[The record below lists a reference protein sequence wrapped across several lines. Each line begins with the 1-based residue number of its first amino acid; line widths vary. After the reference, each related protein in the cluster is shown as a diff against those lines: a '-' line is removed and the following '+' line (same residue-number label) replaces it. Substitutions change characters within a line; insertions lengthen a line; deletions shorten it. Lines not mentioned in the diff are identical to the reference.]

1 MAVKYIPP
9 SKNVGDSVHDIND
22 NFESLDND
30 LVNNKNEINFLTEKF
45 ITTDSAISSLSA
57 SLQAV
62 SKEVAEKADSEN
74 VYTKKEV
81 DYLIPNIDNELNLSS
96 TNPVQNKA
104 VAECINHDRGRLTAL
119 EARNEFT
126 NEEKSKLAGITNPMV
141 IKGRVDTEEDLP
153 ATAEIGWFYFVGAE
167 DADYYEEYCY
177 SETGWEYVGLSQEGV
192 DLSNYYTKNEIDL
205 KTMVDSE
212 LNLSSTNPVQNKAV
226 AECINDD
233 RKSISSC
240 KTNIAANTA
249 AITNLQNA
257 DMEFSKQIASV
268 NATASIAKSKAEAN
282 AEAIADMYTK
292 AEVDELTK
300 VDDQLS
306 TMSISTRPVQ
316 NVVVSK
322 AISDDRVRIKACEE
336 STALNK
342 STLGYQKKNLLN
354 NFYALGSAHSWGNVS
369 WNTNSDRSITVKG
382 TASGSTDYP
391 IGKAYLTEGKY
402 IFTTSSPMKLHLYNG
417 TNTSI
422 IQGWSVNSSQTITIT
437 ESNNYVLRIFMS
449 NGDTHDTTFYFML
462 RNANITD
469 DTYEPY
475 VDDVDTRI
483 TDNTNDIATNQATL
497 GYQKTKN
504 LLPYTSI
511 TVIGLTYTYDN
522 NGYLTSTATNDNR
535 SFISTHANR
544 SVFLEAGTYIYSTYI
559 KTVPMSSGHHFMK
572 AVDENNNEIFA
583 TQLTTNNKVT
593 FTLTESKTVY
603 LIEKINDGSMAAMIR
618 YADITDGTYEPYVE
632 SVDERLNKF
641 EAQLQLYSNTA
652 ISASYLN
659 INISNLFTNY
669 SAVLCNAVTSGG
681 NYSLILPLKYIKSLG
696 TGTYYTPGN
705 LLFYYVDDNTME
717 IRTGLGQSN
726 PTISNVK
733 IIGLY

>member
-30 LVNNKNEINFLTEKF
+30 LVNNKNEINFLTEKSS
-45 ITTDSAISSLSA
+45 TTDSAISDLSA

-81 DYLIPNIDNELNLSS
+81 ENLIPNIDTELNTIS

-104 VAECINHDRGRLTAL
+104 VAECINHDRGRLIAL

-141 IKGRVDTEEDLP
+141 IKGRVDTAENLP
-153 ATAEIGWFYFVGAE
+153 ASAEIGWFYFVGAE

-192 DLSNYYTKNEIDL
+192 DLSNYYTKSEIDYL
-205 KTMVDSE
+205 TMVDSE
-212 LNLSSTNPVQNKAV
+212 LNTISTNPVQNKAV
-226 AECINDD
+226 AKCINDD
-233 RKSISSC
+233 RKIIVSC
-240 KTNIAANTA
+240 KTDIAANTA

-300 VDDQLS
+300 VDSELS
-306 TMSISTRPVQ
+306 TLSSSTRPVQ
-316 NVVVSK
+316 NVVVAK
-322 AISDDRVRIKACEE
+322 AIADDRTSIAACKEGI
-336 STALNK
+336 AINK
-342 STLGYQKKNLLN
+342 STLGYQKKNL
-354 NFYALGSAHSWGNVS
+354 FDWK
-369 WNTNSDRSITVKG
+369 NTTVINSNDSVIFSK
-382 TASGSTDYP
+382 TD
-391 IGKAYLTEGKY
+391 
-402 IFTTSSPMKLHLYNG
+402 
-417 TNTSI
+417 
-422 IQGWSVNSSQTITIT
+422 
-437 ESNNYVLRIFMS
+437 
-449 NGDTHDTTFYFML
+449 
-462 RNANITD
+462 
-469 DTYEPY
+469 
-475 VDDVDTRI
+475 
-483 TDNTNDIATNQATL
+483 
-497 GYQKTKN
+497 
-504 LLPYTSI
+504 TSI
-511 TVIGLTYTYDN
+511 TVTSQKRWARVACKLPSLEVGKKYIFSTLISDLSIDSSAGEKTVRMYLAYDADGMN
-522 NGYLTSTATNDNR
+522 HIDA
-535 SFISTHANR
+535 H
-544 SVFLEAGTYIYSTYI
+544 TYINTNQKYTI
-559 KTVPMSSGHHFMK
+559 MFTPTSS
-572 AVDENNNEIFA
+572 
-583 TQLTTNNKVT
+583 
-593 FTLTESKTVY
+593 TVY
-603 LIEKINDGSMAAMIR
+603 LLLYPNFGEPVCTNSYTASEIMLR
-618 YADITDGTYEPYVE
+618 YADITDDTYEPYVE

-641 EAQLQLYSNTA
+641 EAQPQLYSNTA
-652 ISASYLN
+652 VSASYLN
-659 INISNLFTNY
+659 INIRNLFTNY
-669 SAVLCNAVTSGG
+669 SAVLCNAVTSSG